1 MKRALVLLLVATMGL
16 SIVGCSSVVGKEVDE
31 DSQFLGD
38 GIEDKEIFPQSVEGL
53 VGDTMPFYDDGEFN
67 IFYLADQRNGSQG
80 YHPWGLIKTKD
91 FTEYDDK
98 GVVINYGEKIED
110 QDIALGT
117 GSVVKD
123 EDGLYHAFYTGH
135 NDSYSP
141 KEAVMHATSKDME
154 NWTKIPEDTFTG
166 TGTYSEDDFR
176 DPYVFYN
183 KSEKCY
189 WMLVVTRAN
198 NQGVIVKYT
207 SKDLS
212 KWEDGGVFFEND
224 MGTDSNMECPTL
236 LEFNGKWYLSFSD
249 QWPNRQVHYRI
260 ADRVDGPFEKPEQD
274 IFDSDGFYAGRM
286 ETDGE
291 NLYVVGWNGTKKG
304 HTDTNDYD
312 WGGNMVTHLLKQH
325 KDGTLTPVSNPD
337 VEEAMSD
344 EITLVPEKMTE
355 TVEESDGT
363 LTFSGKEYEYAG
375 FKKLKGSYFLKT
387 TIEDYSAEGKFGF
400 AFNTDQESVGRLNL
414 VFNPAENKIEFHNS
428 SNVMEDDAQSVVD
441 YDFSS
446 GDPIEIKMYIS
457 NGVVSMYVND
467 QVAMTARMYMSQGM
481 EWGMFSAKS
490 KVTFTDTEMFK

>member
-1 MKRALVLLLVATMGL
+1 M
-16 SIVGCSSVVGKEVDE
+16 
-31 DSQFLGD
+31 
-38 GIEDKEIFPQSVEGL
+38 
-53 VGDTMPFYDDGEFN
+53 
-67 IFYLADQRNGSQG
+67 
-80 YHPWGLIKTKD
+80 
-91 FTEYDDK
+91 
-98 GVVINYGEKIED
+98 
-110 QDIALGT
+110 
-117 GSVVKD
+117 
-123 EDGLYHAFYTGH
+123 
-135 NDSYSP
+135 
-141 KEAVMHATSKDME
+141 
-154 NWTKIPEDTFTG
+154 
-166 TGTYSEDDFR
+166 
-176 DPYVFYN
+176 
-183 KSEKCY
+183 
-189 WMLVVTRAN
+189 
-198 NQGVIVKYT
+198 KYT